1 MDLLKEAGTK
11 LMNGKSLVGVSLP
24 VRIFEPRTMLDRCL
38 DGFHT
43 YPYYMNKAAD
53 TSDTIERL
61 KLLSCAILS
70 NMSHCISAYKPFNPI
85 LGETF

>member
-1 MDLLKEAGTK
+1 MDLLKEVGTK
-11 LMNGKSLVGVSLP
+11 LMNGKSLVGLSLP

-43 YPYYMNKAAD
+43 FPHYLSLAAD
-53 TSDTIERL
+53 NTCTIERL
-61 KLLSCAILS
+61 KYISSAILS

-85 LGETF
+85 LGETY

>member
-11 LMNGKSLVGVSLP
+11 LMNGKSLVGISLP

-43 YPYYMNKAAD
+43 FPHYLCKAAD
-53 TSDTIERL
+53 NNDTVERL
-61 KLLSCAILS
+61 KLISSAIVSNLS
-70 NMSHCISAYKPFNPI
+70 HYISAYKPFNPI

>member
-11 LMNGKSLVGVSLP
+11 LMSGKSLVGISLP

-43 YPYYMNKAAD
+43 FPYYLSLAAD
-53 TSDTIERL
+53 
-61 KLLSCAILS
+61 
-70 NMSHCISAYKPFNPI
+70 
-85 LGETF
+85 